1 MKRIAL
7 AIMLLALVVS
17 CGTRSRSAVQKKAD
31 EYALVKITAP
41 DLSGIT
47 DNGKEVLNLYKFAAD
62 QADSIYWKQVF
73 GDKLLMT
80 GLADE
85 DLKEFALINYGP
97 WNRIDGKPFIEGYGE
112 RPLGANFYPADMTAE
127 EFEAFED
134 PDKDSRYTLVVT
146 GTVFSAL
153 PKAFSPAAMSI
164 TLTLPTYIGSVTLW
178 TALPPFPRVW
188 GFRYHT
194 TGLKRLSLRAETI
207 LSWSPPMAAM
217 VENRP
222 AAAPIT
228 SSYMSQVR
236 TPRASIEFITFHGS
250 GVLKAVISRRPSS
263 TMARVYVIGLPL
275 FSLTATENSSSG

>member
-1 MKRIAL
+1 MPEESSARVTIVLIGLGLTTSRVNVSEAL
-7 AIMLLALVVS
+7 
-17 CGTRSRSAVQKKAD
+17 CP
-31 EYALVKITAP
+31 AP
-41 DLSGIT
+41 DALTSIVAVPSLSAFKANRTISSLPF
-47 DNGKEVLNLYKFAAD
+47 LNEA
-62 QADSIYWKQVF
+62 VP
-73 GDKLLMT
+73 LLSPTSFKGPPALTETTASFTPFSVAKTLT
-80 GLADE
+80 GRV
-85 DLKEFALINYGP
+85 NSSP
-97 WNRIDGKPFIEGYGE
+97 
-112 RPLGANFYPADMTAE
+112 GATRRGRLDRTISGA
-127 EFEAFED
+127 
-134 PDKDSRYTLVVT
+134 VT

-228 SSYMSQVR
+228 SSYMSQVL
-236 TPRASIEFITFHGS
+236 TLRASTEFITFHGS

-275 FSLTATENSSSG
+275 FSLTVTENSSSG